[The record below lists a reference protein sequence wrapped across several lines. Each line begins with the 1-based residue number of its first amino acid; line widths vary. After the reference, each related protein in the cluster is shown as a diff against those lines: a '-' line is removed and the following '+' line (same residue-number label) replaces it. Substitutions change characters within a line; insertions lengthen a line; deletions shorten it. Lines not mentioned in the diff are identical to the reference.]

1 MPTMTVQMSPPRNSC
16 GVVVIRLQISAS
28 LSFQVLNADCRFP
41 TIQLS
46 LKRTPPFLMQIKL
59 SEGPPGNLPQIE
71 ADFDG
76 VPLNRLFFRY
86 ATPMADKISFAKA
99 MISPPN
105 TQRIPWVRWLASWD

>member
-1 MPTMTVQMSPPRNSC
+1 
-16 GVVVIRLQISAS
+16 
-28 LSFQVLNADCRFP
+28 
-41 TIQLS
+41 
-46 LKRTPPFLMQIKL
+46 MQIKL

-105 TQRIPWVRWLASWD
+105 TQRIP